1 MTATA
6 TNTETK
12 ALLEPP
18 SAPSAPKAEKIVTV
32 ARQFDVS
39 PLRQWREMTQ
49 LLFGP
54 GKLPSYEYYN
64 CGLYDPAIPMEE
76 KKQYVAV
83 KGSWLINKDL
93 TPQNLCNERGFV
105 GNKVLFTSLID
116 RLGFRT
122 TETQAVISNKGHF
135 GGIPHLDSPAAMR
148 TFLLEK
154 ARYPLFGK
162 PLNYSG
168 SFGSALIDR
177 VEGEDV
183 VLSNGTRLGLD
194 AFCREI
200 VQEYGEGFLF
210 QSAITQHQE
219 LTDIIGRAIGTIR
232 LVTIRDEALP
242 RPFYSLWKIPA
253 PKAMSD
259 NFWQDGSMIAP
270 VDIETGEVGD
280 TWVGTGLDA
289 RKVEAHPVSGRAIR
303 SFMVPHWQEALR
315 MASEAHALFPD
326 FGVIGWDVAITPE
339 GPLLIECND
348 NPFHTLYQLAFRRGI
363 WNDDNRPVLERAMA
377 RSKAMLEEK
386 KAIQK
391 RRNAKRK
398 RK

>member
-18 SAPSAPKAEKIVTV
+18 RAPSAPKAEKIVKV

-83 KGSWLINKDL
+83 KGSWLINKEL
-93 TPQNLCNERGFV
+93 TPKHLCQERGFV

-122 TETQAVISNKGHF
+122 TETQAVISDKAHF
-135 GGIPHLDSPAAMR
+135 GSIPHLDTPAAMR

-154 ARYPLFGK
+154 ARFPLFGK

-219 LTDIIGRAIGTIR
+219 LTDIIGRAIVQHEHMFR
-232 LVTIRDEALP
+232 LTGPFSSPRIGITLVWVFLP
-242 RPFYSLWKIPA
+242 VACWLLAR
-253 PKAMSD
+253 
-259 NFWQDGSMIAP
+259 
-270 VDIETGEVGD
+270 GERMNLRMVG
-280 TWVGTGLDA
+280 GLLTMA
-289 RKVEAHPVSGRAIR
+289 ATMVLVYVSG
-303 SFMVPHWQEALR
+303 ER
-315 MASEAHALFPD
+315 MATLFV
-326 FGVIGWDVAITPE
+326 GCAAIGISLLSH
-339 GPLLIECND
+339 PL
-348 NPFHTLYQLAFRRGI
+348 R
-363 WNDDNRPVLERAMA
+363 
-377 RSKAMLEEK
+377 
-386 KAIQK
+386 
-391 RRNAKRK
+391 
-398 RK
+398 